1 MNDDEKITLRL
12 HPKEIRMLISAAGFT
27 HRAIYAPKNMES
39 KLMDLANRLS
49 REDSDVYTD

>member
-1 MNDDEKITLRL
+1 VNDDEKITLRL